1 VFTLKAKEIMERDL
15 TSLMEDEKVERFI
28 TVCRRHNLSA
38 LPIVTSDFRLV
49 GYLSE
54 SGIID
59 ASLPGYLKLM
69 ETTSFIPDSH
79 QFFNGLKKILDRPVS
94 DFMIKKPFK
103 VYFDDTVL
111 HVADVII
118 KNKLKVLPVVD
129 DNERLVGV
137 IRRIGLL
144 SKTLTG
150 EIEYEA

>member
-1 VFTLKAKEIMERDL
+1 M
-15 TSLMEDEKVERFI
+15 
-28 TVCRRHNLSA
+28 
-38 LPIVTSDFRLV
+38 
-49 GYLSE
+49 
-54 SGIID
+54 
-59 ASLPGYLKLM
+59 
-69 ETTSFIPDSH
+69 
-79 QFFNGLKKILDRPVS
+79 DRPVS

-144 SKTLTG
+144 SRTLTG

>member
-1 VFTLKAKEIMERDL
+1 MKAKEIMERDL

-79 QFFNGLKKILDRPVS
+79 KFFNGLKKILDRPVS

-144 SKTLTG
+144 SRTLSG

>member
-1 VFTLKAKEIMERDL
+1 MKAKEIMERDL

-144 SKTLTG
+144 SRTLTG

>member
-1 VFTLKAKEIMERDL
+1 LKAKEIMERDL
-15 TSLMEDEKVERFI
+15 TSLMEDESVERFI
-28 TVCRRHNLSA
+28 IVCQRHNLSA
-38 LPIVTSDFRLV
+38 LPIVTGDFRLV

-79 QFFNGLKKILDRPVS
+79 QFFTGLRKILDRPVS
-94 DFMIKKPFK
+94 DFMLKKPFK
-103 VYFDDTVL
+103 VYYDDTVL

-129 DNERLVGV
+129 ESERLVGV

>member
-1 VFTLKAKEIMERDL
+1 MKAKEIMERDL
-15 TSLMEDEKVERFI
+15 TSLMEDETVERFI
-28 TVCRRHNLSA
+28 IICKRHNLSA
-38 LPIVTSDFRLV
+38 LPIVASDFRLV

-54 SGIID
+54 TGIID

-79 QFFNGLKKILDRPVS
+79 QFFNGLRKILDRPVS

-129 DNERLVGV
+129 DDERLVGV

>member
-1 VFTLKAKEIMERDL
+1 MFALKAKEIMERDL
-15 TSLMEDEKVERFI
+15 TSLMEDETVERFI
-28 TVCRRHNLSA
+28 IICKRHNLSA
-38 LPIVTSDFRLV
+38 LPIVASDFRLV

-54 SGIID
+54 TGIID

-79 QFFNGLKKILDRPVS
+79 QFFNGLRKILDRPVS

-129 DNERLVGV
+129 DDERLVGV

>member
-144 SKTLTG
+144 SRTLTG